1 MATMKDL
8 VDLVSANDVSL
19 NRKIGFEMFGREV
32 DEESEVVV
40 SSKYDQ
46 RSGGYHKVLT
56 IRIAN
61 NHLERLVQKRVDEI
75 FARLARAT
83 VSEPKVEKD

>member
-8 VDLVSANDVSL
+8 VDLVSANDISL

-40 SSKYDQ
+40 SSKYDS
-46 RSGGYHKVLT
+46 RGGNYHKVLT

-61 NHLERLVQKRVDEI
+61 KHLEQLVQRRVDEI
-75 FARLARAT
+75 FARLARVA